1 MYIPP
6 DIRGEDL
13 LMSDGRT
20 LKEWLTEVCENNK
33 PVFNTKVRPLPAKV
47 TPMRLVVDESIWHDS
62 ANSLAPRH
70 HSQAKHAEVS
80 KQVNKMMPLGVIRES
95 NEEFYSQVHLTPK
108 PTPGEWRFCIDYRR
122 LNAASRG
129 MGWPIPNIAEMLRRL
144 GDRKPKYF
152 CKLDL
157 TAGYHQAPLDEESK
171 KYTAFR
177 TAQGLYEWNRV
188 PMGLKGAP
196 SYFQHV
202 MQSEVLQGLQYVI
215 CEIYI
220 DDIIIFA
227 DSREEL
233 AERLNRVLERLAKH
247 NISVSPEK
255 CSFGLQEVE
264 FVGHTLDKDG
274 LHFTRAKLDKVL
286 QIELPK
292 TSKQLKS
299 FLGVTIFF
307 SDHIQGYTDLAKPL
321 HNMIHDYDARRKL
334 KWTPFLEEVFYKV
347 RDAVNTCPK
356 LFFIDPGRP
365 IYVAT
370 DASDYG
376 VGAIC
381 YQVIEDKVVPINFM
395 SKSLSAQ
402 ECNWTT
408 TEKECFAI
416 VHALRKFEYLLRDVH
431 FTLLTDHKNLIYID
445 SETSQKVKR
454 WKLAIQQYDFD
465 IQHIPGRL
473 NQIADGFSR
482 LLEVPEEM
490 VMWMNEP
497 LADEM
502 RTSHSMAFCFAGS
515 SGDFASDTLLWLS
528 EYEIPKDK
536 ESIIAQHHNESVGH
550 HGIQRTIASILKE
563 DADGR
568 PLNQAWDGMRVHV
581 KRFIQRCPCCQKMS
595 YLKVPIHTHRY
606 TVASSRPWD
615 RINMDRIGPLP
626 PNGRDS
632 APQYTSIL
640 VIIDCFSR

>member
-1 MYIPP
+1 MTCYNVDVHTKLMEAEENRTHMRSYIHFERDAEGDSNLGEYEPLYDTDELPGGPGPQGGRPMVPSTETMYIPP

-95 NEEFYSQVHLTPK
+95 NEKFYSQVHLTPK

-157 TAGYHQAPLDEESK
+157 TAGYHQAPLDEESR

-255 CSFGLQEVE
+255 
-264 FVGHTLDKDG
+264 
-274 LHFTRAKLDKVL
+274 
-286 QIELPK
+286 
-292 TSKQLKS
+292 
-299 FLGVTIFF
+299 
-307 SDHIQGYTDLAKPL
+307 
-321 HNMIHDYDARRKL
+321 
-334 KWTPFLEEVFYKV
+334 
-347 RDAVNTCPK
+347 
-356 LFFIDPGRP
+356 
-365 IYVAT
+365 
-370 DASDYG
+370 
-376 VGAIC
+376 
-381 YQVIEDKVVPINFM
+381 
-395 SKSLSAQ
+395 
-402 ECNWTT
+402 
-408 TEKECFAI
+408 
-416 VHALRKFEYLLRDVH
+416 
-431 FTLLTDHKNLIYID
+431 
-445 SETSQKVKR
+445 
-454 WKLAIQQYDFD
+454 
-465 IQHIPGRL
+465 
-473 NQIADGFSR
+473 
-482 LLEVPEEM
+482 
-490 VMWMNEP
+490 
-497 LADEM
+497 
-502 RTSHSMAFCFAGS
+502 
-515 SGDFASDTLLWLS
+515 
-528 EYEIPKDK
+528 
-536 ESIIAQHHNESVGH
+536 
-550 HGIQRTIASILKE
+550 
-563 DADGR
+563 
-568 PLNQAWDGMRVHV
+568 
-581 KRFIQRCPCCQKMS
+581 
-595 YLKVPIHTHRY
+595 
-606 TVASSRPWD
+606 
-615 RINMDRIGPLP
+615 
-626 PNGRDS
+626 
-632 APQYTSIL
+632 
-640 VIIDCFSR
+640 